1 MNTSGEAGRECA
13 ALATV
18 FGVPE
23 YVDSKIFWDRQQQQ
37 QQQQERLTK
46 AGEGNKYGHVC
57 MNRLSLTSRPL
68 SSSFTMNEVEI
79 AHANE
84 LSSYVDSVL
93 DPVAAFNP
101 SLGPVPQPTKSF
113 SLPKIPTVSKFN
125 DILADDELMIPANPS
140 SIIIPPTVSSQSHI
154 SFKSDTLGLD
164 QEDSNQPM
172 MTDDTSL
179 KEKNYNDVFIL
190 GPLELFD
197 FISLDDDERFI
208 IWGPDPIALSSSMAT
223 ATTSTFERPSSYA
236 TLYNSQHERPD
247 LQGFSSNTTSTLT
260 NRKSTQTQKVGRFHS
275 IRLSNLRKHTR
286 NSFYNSSSKEADKNN
301 HTDSFQLKRAFGIKR
316 GNKIASN
323 DVSTLT
329 PSTTP
334 THISKVIEAATVH
347 KLVEK
352 LTSTLDYT
360 FMTDFFLTYRDF
372 IQSQDLCQLLIS
384 RFTWAL
390 QNDEEIRRI
399 VRIRTFV
406 VIRHWLSNYF
416 VHDFIGNYNLRKIL
430 TDFLNQLSHHPLVK
444 LSPRDQRIVKAL
456 KRVVHRLKK
465 LYYTRSSST
474 SRVKIISPPPP
485 TLEQEHLSEMVRAK
499 LSQNAIRRKATIRM
513 DMGSD
518 HHGNLA
524 VQDTRSAPVRVVGS
538 LNMKGSMIDSDMDS
552 PSKFSHV
559 RQQASQISSPSTIT
573 GYPLEDVSR
582 VRFSAHHKSFHETPN
597 EDSKL
602 HKTSSVGSVV
612 SEDSLDS
619 DLSAG
624 ITIPDEYEE
633 EDDYLSHLQST
644 LTENDEP
651 DLHWLRE
658 QQETI
663 EYFKF
668 LRTQQSDKERGPA
681 SPSNPIMSSNED
693 AESLAESLDSPSII
707 PNLHKQPPI
716 VDSPDAV
723 SSRPAPSNLAMP
735 DKTDT
740 FCSTVTNQVRRI
752 PSERWCRR
760 PSRDEHDYRHLSE
773 AVTSKALPEELLKEL
788 DTKETINNASP
799 LGLSRKLSEKSM
811 ERRKSE
817 KNLRNSASLS
827 PISSSA
833 LNGTLSC
840 LESSCAAHQKVL
852 ETSPLTEDPMD
863 NEGAFASVANT
874 KKSMDKKKSDIKK
887 KESVRSARSNDNGQ
901 DDVFTAIPYE
911 QTEDPRQEQATNK
924 KNRVESESSNSPKKK
939 LTKTLSKV
947 FKQSHSSKAQK
958 EEIAEPSA
966 KTSDD
971 LADLA
976 SSDDIKDHKESHQD
990 EQQSQKQP
998 SSHFVSRI
1006 AEQLRVNLSGEELS
1020 ATCQCNRCSGRTD
1033 TTDVCKRLSLMLITE
1048 DERRYSLDLRQKRG
1062 TSVDWSHQSFAY
1074 PVQGSTAAKNPKA
1087 AKNGPVYLGQ
1097 LDTRSIIE
1105 SCTTK
1110 KVSPSSRQAGVG
1122 SDDDQSTESCSL
1134 SEKSIPTDML
1144 ANSSRAARSSLMMDA
1159 SMQRSKI
1166 IELDIPPVSS
1176 ASRIHDTGM
1185 EKPVNEGSNIPRHI
1199 PMKAASGKSFI
1210 MFYRTSKLASQFC
1223 LIERDVLIKVGWEE
1237 LVHCKWTK
1245 MDANGKINPSYADG
1259 YDTMLREANQGVSD
1273 MNYTRQLEKK
1283 RSQEQGIEYVIQR
1296 FNTVCLWVS
1305 SEIVRTRNMN
1315 DRVKLIEKF
1324 IRLAMKCKLYSNYA
1338 TLVQILLGLQSP
1350 TVARLEKTWS
1360 KVSARYQKQLN
1371 SLTEFSSPMKN
1382 WKHIRDGMTEVA
1394 EEYGNSPA
1402 EVQVEMPG
1410 ITAVDKQ
1417 KFKKTRIKRPFGGCI
1432 PFLGIYLSDLVF
1444 NSEKPRHLKPNL
1456 ENQRIYKANT
1466 TRNMPLC
1473 LDQPMVNFRKYRV
1486 IATVIKRVLIFQG
1499 LAMRYSFD
1507 EDPDL
1512 KDKCKNLQVLDA
1524 ALLHKETVA
1533 ITEYYTSNAT
1543 HELRLNQQQETIM
1556 KALQELSIKVKLQDQ
1571 QPQSRASST
1580 ERKST
1585 EFSTCLSEPKSHAAL
1600 GDKNKTYSP
1609 YYDKSDSIGMKNVR
1623 VSLSSYWSVPVNL
1636 RQSSETTQLA
1646 SSTVSVSSNDDHIS
1660 RNSDSDLS
1668 IIDNPEQRD
1677 MYGFKK
1683 STQWVNAEDW
1693 DKFDFTLR

>member
-1 MNTSGEAGRECA
+1 MCCV
-13 ALATV
+13 V
-18 FGVPE
+18 F
-23 YVDSKIFWDRQQQQ
+23 
-37 QQQQERLTK
+37 T
-46 AGEGNKYGHVC
+46 
-57 MNRLSLTSRPL
+57 LS
-68 SSSFTMNEVEI
+68 
-79 AHANE
+79 
-84 LSSYVDSVL
+84 
-93 DPVAAFNP
+93 
-101 SLGPVPQPTKSF
+101 
-113 SLPKIPTVSKFN
+113 
-125 DILADDELMIPANPS
+125 
-140 SIIIPPTVSSQSHI
+140 
-154 SFKSDTLGLD
+154 
-164 QEDSNQPM
+164 
-172 MTDDTSL
+172 
-179 KEKNYNDVFIL
+179 
-190 GPLELFD
+190 
-197 FISLDDDERFI
+197 
-208 IWGPDPIALSSSMAT
+208 
-223 ATTSTFERPSSYA
+223 
-236 TLYNSQHERPD
+236 
-247 LQGFSSNTTSTLT
+247 
-260 NRKSTQTQKVGRFHS
+260 
-275 IRLSNLRKHTR
+275 
-286 NSFYNSSSKEADKNN
+286 
-301 HTDSFQLKRAFGIKR
+301 
-316 GNKIASN
+316 
-323 DVSTLT
+323 
-329 PSTTP
+329 
-334 THISKVIEAATVH
+334 
-347 KLVEK
+347 
-352 LTSTLDYT
+352 
-360 FMTDFFLTYRDF
+360 
-372 IQSQDLCQLLIS
+372 
-384 RFTWAL
+384 
-390 QNDEEIRRI
+390 
-399 VRIRTFV
+399 RTFV

-456 KRVVHRLKK
+456 KRVVRRLKK

-474 SRVKIISPPPP
+474 SRVKIIPPPPP

-499 LSQNAIRRKATIRM
+499 LSQNAIRRKAAIRM

-518 HHGNLA
+518 HHGNMA

-538 LNMKGSMIDSDMDS
+538 LNMKGSMIDSGMDS

-582 VRFSAHHKSFHETPN
+582 VRSSVHRKSFHETPN

-633 EDDYLSHLQST
+633 EDDYLSHPQST

-663 EYFKF
+663 EYFKV
-668 LRTQQSDKERGPA
+668 LRTQQSDKERDPA

-723 SSRPAPSNLAMP
+723 SSGPAPSNLAMP

-740 FCSTVTNQVRRI
+740 LGSTVINQVRRI

-760 PSRDEHDYRHLSE
+760 PSRDEHDYRHLPE
-773 AVTSKALPEELLKEL
+773 AATSKALPEELLKEL
-788 DTKETINNASP
+788 DTKETANNASP

-840 LESSCAAHQKVL
+840 LDSSCAAHQKVL
-852 ETSPLTEDPMD
+852 KTPPLTEDPMD
-863 NEGAFASVANT
+863 NEDAFASVAST
-874 KKSMDKKKSDIKK
+874 KKSLDKKKSGIKK
-887 KESVRSARSNDNGQ
+887 NESVRSARSNDNGQ
-901 DDVFTAIPYE
+901 DDSFTAIPYE
-911 QTEDPRQEQATNK
+911 QTEDPRQEQSTN
-924 KNRVESESSNSPKKK
+924 NQDRVESESSKSPKKK
-939 LTKTLSKV
+939 ITKTLSKV

-958 EEIAEPSA
+958 EELTEPS
-966 KTSDD
+966 
-971 LADLA
+971 ADLA
-976 SSDDIKDHKESHQD
+976 SSGDVKDHRESHQD

-1020 ATCQCNRCSGRTD
+1020 ATCQCSRCSGRMD

-1062 TSVDWSHQSFAY
+1062 TSVDWSHQSLAY
-1074 PVQGSTAAKNPKA
+1074 PAEGSTAVKKSKA

-1110 KVSPSSRQAGVG
+1110 KVNPSSRQAGVG

-1134 SEKSIPTDML
+1134 SEKSIPTDAL
-1144 ANSSRAARSSLMMDA
+1144 ANSSRAARSSLMMDVN
-1159 SMQRSKI
+1159 MQRSKI

-1176 ASRIHDTGM
+1176 VSRIHDAGM
-1185 EKPVNEGSNIPRHI
+1185 EKPEDEGSSIPRHI
-1199 PMKAASGKSFI
+1199 PIKAASGKSFI

-1259 YDTMLREANQGVSD
+1259 YDTMLREANHGVTD

-1324 IRLAMKCKLYSNYA
+1324 IRLAM
-1338 TLVQILLGLQSP
+1338 V
-1350 TVARLEKTWS
+1350 
-1360 KVSARYQKQLN
+1360 
-1371 SLTEFSSPMKN
+1371 
-1382 WKHIRDGMTEVA
+1382 
-1394 EEYGNSPA
+1394 
-1402 EVQVEMPG
+1402 
-1410 ITAVDKQ
+1410 
-1417 KFKKTRIKRPFGGCI
+1417 KRF
-1432 PFLGIYLSDLVF
+1432 Y
-1444 NSEKPRHLKPNL
+1444 
-1456 ENQRIYKANT
+1456 QRILT
-1466 TRNMPLC
+1466 
-1473 LDQPMVNFRKYRV
+1473 
-1486 IATVIKRVLIFQG
+1486 
-1499 LAMRYSFD
+1499 
-1507 EDPDL
+1507 
-1512 KDKCKNLQVLDA
+1512 
-1524 ALLHKETVA
+1524 
-1533 ITEYYTSNAT
+1533 
-1543 HELRLNQQQETIM
+1543 
-1556 KALQELSIKVKLQDQ
+1556 
-1571 QPQSRASST
+1571 
-1580 ERKST
+1580 
-1585 EFSTCLSEPKSHAAL
+1585 
-1600 GDKNKTYSP
+1600 
-1609 YYDKSDSIGMKNVR
+1609 
-1623 VSLSSYWSVPVNL
+1623 
-1636 RQSSETTQLA
+1636 
-1646 SSTVSVSSNDDHIS
+1646 
-1660 RNSDSDLS
+1660 
-1668 IIDNPEQRD
+1668 
-1677 MYGFKK
+1677 
-1683 STQWVNAEDW
+1683 
-1693 DKFDFTLR
+1693 